1 MGGRPEVTD
10 LSNFTVSANSTSGR
24 IEEEKEEDEIN
35 ATTPTDIKTEQLANT
50 SK

>member
-10 LSNFTVSANSTSGR
+10 LTNFTVSANSTCGL
-24 IEEEKEEDEIN
+24 IEEEEEDEIN
-35 ATTPTDIKTEQLANT
+35 VTTPTDIKTEQLANT